1 MHLFPTTTIYSFLYS
16 ALGISTW
23 EHMCVCVCVTSSMLG
38 KMTQRVMLAESDSD
52 SPLCSKTCR
61 NWIMMVLSSSLCF
74 LMTESFP
81 LGVGNLPSVFWN
93 RALCQNL
100 LTVNLPSISSY
111 SVQGQLSYPFMRCSQ
126 DFRKKLRL
134 GCAEF
139 LSLFW
144 KQTLIKPCVCEN
156 SVLLKAY

>member
-1 MHLFPTTTIYSFLYS
+1 
-16 ALGISTW
+16 
-23 EHMCVCVCVTSSMLG
+23 
-38 KMTQRVMLAESDSD
+38 MLAESDSD
-52 SPLCSKTCR
+52 SPPCSKTCR

-93 RALCQNL
+93 RGLCQNL
-100 LTVNLPSISSY
+100 LTVNLLSISRY

-126 DFRKKLRL
+126 DFRRKLRL

-144 KQTLIKPCVCEN
+144 KQTLFKPCVCEN
-156 SVLLKAY
+156 RILPKPIKTVPLSLLEDWIIFWFPFPTWYHNCSPP